1 MTSLDTQAAVAA
13 AGSLEPAAD
22 VAPVRAGVGG
32 RAGAWGSTL
41 GAVARRLVGA
51 VVVLWASVTV
61 AFVALQL
68 APGSAVDAL
77 VPPSQRTPEAIAA
90 VTAEWGLDRPLL
102 QQYTDYLVRLLHGDL
117 GTSYQLQRPV
127 AEVIG
132 SQLGPTVQ
140 LALAGLAVAL
150 VLALVLAVS
159 TAGRPWASRV
169 AGGVELTVVSVPE
182 FWLGIVLLFVFSFSL
197 GWFPVA
203 GADGLSSLVLPAVAL
218 GLGLFGVL
226 SQVLREGVERSLEQ
240 PYTLSVRARGVSQT
254 ALRVRHSLRHAS
266 LPVVTLLGWLVG
278 GLLGGVIVV
287 EQVFGRPGIGVVAL
301 QAAQGRDL
309 PVVLGVALLSAL
321 VYVVVNTIVDLV
333 SLAIDPRLRTGGR
346 S

>member
-1 MTSLDTQAAVAA
+1 MTSATLLPS
-13 AGSLEPAAD
+13 AGDA
-22 VAPVRAGVGG
+22 
-32 RAGAWGSTL
+32 
-41 GAVARRLVGA
+41 GAVAREAAPAASGVRGRAWATTLAAVGRRLVGA

-68 APGSAVDAL
+68 APGSAIDAL
-77 VPPSQRTPEAIAA
+77 VPPTQRTPEAVAA
-90 VTAEWGLDRPLL
+90 VTAEWGLDRPVV
-102 QQYTDYLVRLLHGDL
+102 QQYVDYLTRLLHGDL
-117 GTSYQLQRPV
+117 GTSYQLHRPV
-127 AEVIG
+127 TDVIV
-132 SQLGPTVQ
+132 SELGPTLQ
-140 LALAGLAVAL
+140 LAAAGLAVAL
-150 VLALVLAVS
+150 VLAVLLAVS
-159 TAGRPWASRV
+159 TAGRPWASRI
-169 AGGVELTVVSVPE
+169 ANGVELTVVSVPE

-203 GADGLSSLVLPAVAL
+203 GANGLASLVLPATAL
-218 GLGLFGVL
+218 GLGLVGLV

-240 PYTLSVRARGVSQT
+240 PYTLSVRARGVSET

-278 GLLGGVIVV
+278 GLLGGVIIV

-321 VYVVVNTIVDLV
+321 VYVVVNTAVDL
-333 SLAIDPRLRTGGR
+333 LALVIDPRLRTGGR
-346 S
+346 A

>member
-1 MTSLDTQAAVAA
+1 MTALDTPVAVAA
-13 AGSLEPAAD
+13 TVETAD
-22 VAPVRAGVGG
+22 VAPLRAGVGG
-32 RAGAWGSTL
+32 RARAWRAGLGAAGRRLL
-41 GAVARRLVGA
+41 GAVI
-51 VVVLWASVTV
+51 VLWASLTL

-68 APGSAVDAL
+68 APGSAVEAL
-77 VPPSQRTPEAIAA
+77 VPPTQRTPEAIAA
-90 VTAEWGLDRPLL
+90 VTAEWGLDRPLV
-102 QQYTDYLVRLLHGDL
+102 QQYLDYLVRLAHGDL

-127 AEVIG
+127 ADVIG
-132 SQLGPTVQ
+132 SQLGPTIQ
-140 LALAGLAVAL
+140 LAAAGLLVAVVLAVVLAVA
-150 VLALVLAVS
+150 
-159 TAGRPWASRV
+159 TAGRTWASRV
-169 AGGVELTVVSVPE
+169 AGGIELAVVSVPE

-203 GADGLSSLVLPAVAL
+203 GADGLRSLVLPAVAL
-218 GLGLFGVL
+218 GLGIFGVL

-240 PYTLSVRARGVSQT
+240 PYTLSVRARGVSET

-278 GLLGGVIVV
+278 GLLGGVIIV

-309 PVVLGVALLSAL
+309 PIVLGIALLSAF
-321 VYVVVNTIVDLV
+321 VYVVVNTVVDL
-333 SLAIDPRLRTGGR
+333 LALVIDPRLRTGGR